1 MRTPTHRHDIIH
13 TPWTI
18 RAAYAREAARI
29 REGRTPTHR
38 KATR

>member
-1 MRTPTHRHDIIH
+1 MNTHRADITH

-18 RAAYAREAARI
+18 RSAYARETARI

-38 KATR
+38 KEN